1 MARVEETL
9 QIFLLTSES
18 TLQQSACVFSMPCSL
33 VPIVRSNDD
42 HEIPTFTRLQHLSNY
57 KAPKTVVLF
66 CSYRRVN
73 GAADFKLDA
82 EQDPPCID
90 ANSG

>member
-1 MARVEETL
+1 MRYPHL
-9 QIFLLTSES
+9 QDF
-18 TLQQSACVFSMPCSL
+18 
-33 VPIVRSNDD
+33 
-42 HEIPTFTRLQHLSNY
+42 QHLSNH
-57 KAPKTVVLF
+57 KAPRTVVLF

-73 GAADFKLDA
+73 GVADFKLDA